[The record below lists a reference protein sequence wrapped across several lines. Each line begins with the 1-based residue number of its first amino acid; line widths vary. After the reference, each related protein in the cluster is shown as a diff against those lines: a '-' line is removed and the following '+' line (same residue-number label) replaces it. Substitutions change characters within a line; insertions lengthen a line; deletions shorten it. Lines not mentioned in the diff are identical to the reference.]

1 MKFFKW
7 KIFLITS
14 AVCLLPILLGLYMWE
29 SLPQQIAIH
38 FDINNNPDNFSSKA
52 FAVFGFPIIMI
63 LFQGICC
70 FAADISTKNHHIHRK
85 IEHVTK
91 WIIPLMTLILQPTML
106 FYATGVNLDIRR
118 IACFIVGTML
128 IVTGNY
134 LPKLDFIKNYN
145 IDSEKARKINRFMGY
160 ETVILGVLMLISLF
174 LPPIA
179 SVVCLFLLIP
189 FTVISLVYAIVA
201 IRRK

>member
-14 AVCLLPILLGLYMWE
+14 AVCLLPVLLGLAMWDR
-29 SLPQQIAIH
+29 LPDLIPIH

-52 FAVFGFPIIMI
+52 FAVFGLPIIMV
-63 LFQGICC
+63 LFQGFNCYITDLSTQKHKINKK
-70 FAADISTKNHHIHRK
+70 FQSIS
-85 IEHVTK
+85 K
-91 WIIPLMTLILQPTML
+91 WIIPLILLIIHPTTML
-106 FYATGVNLDIRR
+106 YAMGVNLDIRR
-118 IACFIVGTML
+118 IVCFIVGVML
-128 IVTGNY
+128 IAIGNY

-145 IDSEKARKINRFMGY
+145 VDSEKARKINRFMGY